1 LDPGGDI
8 FSLEDS
14 FTQHDEW
21 PGKSDVIRSS
31 TFLPYVIGGLPSPF
45 GEGTFEKTVLRGFR
59 GLLYANLECGEVPH
73 AL

>member
-1 LDPGGDI
+1 M
-8 FSLEDS
+8 
-14 FTQHDEW
+14 
-21 PGKSDVIRSS
+21 
-31 TFLPYVIGGLPSPF
+31 PYVIGGLPSPF